1 MEVPDPLPP
10 VLKRPPAPE
19 VEASKALSLLARP
32 GDVGIRTRRIAIVVA
47 DGVHATSAVAVYA
60 RLAEAGAVPRFVGPR
75 LGTVKPAVGRPIDV
89 EATLTAMP
97 AVLFDALVL
106 PDGESAVQALS
117 KDGHALDFIRDQFR
131 HSKPILILG
140 ESIALLDAIGVPRDA
155 PGLVQGS
162 ADTEGAIARFVKL
175 VEKHRAFE
183 RETDPPA
190 V

>member
-1 MEVPDPLPP
+1 ME
-10 VLKRPPAPE
+10 
-19 VEASKALSLLARP
+19 
-32 GDVGIRTRRIAIVVA
+32 
-47 DGVHATSAVAVYA
+47 
-60 RLAEAGAVPRFVGPR
+60 
-75 LGTVKPAVGRPIDV
+75 PAVGRPIDV
-89 EATLTAMP
+89 EVTLTAMP

-131 HSKPILILG
+131 HCKPILILG
-140 ESIALLDAIGVPRDA
+140 DSIALLDAIGVPRDA
-155 PGLVQGS
+155 PGLVRAS
-162 ADTEGAIARFVKL
+162 ADTEGAVARFVKL